1 MKPNERTLTKLMAD
15 LQDEYNSLEKY
26 RFQAEKVPHPVVKA
40 KLEKLCEIERKHVQV
55 LEKVLGLHMEV
66 HVNSEKPAH
75 QEGRSVHEMLAQ
87 DYEDERQAYLRYQ
100 REYEETEDEE
110 LKKLLKHLAQDEL
123 AHMDLLKEIY
133 RTLV

>member
-1 MKPNERTLTKLMAD
+1 M
-15 LQDEYNSLEKY
+15 
-26 RFQAEKVPHPVVKA
+26 VKA
-40 KLEKLCEIERKHVQV
+40 HLEKLGEIERKHVQV
-55 LEKVLGLHMEV
+55 LEKVLGLHMEI

-75 QEGRSVHEMLAQ
+75 QEGKSIHDMLAQ

-100 REYEETEDEE
+100 RQYEEAEDEE